1 MRDRQDEMVSHGQ
14 LLNVLL
20 ESGVKRMEAEALV
33 QKMDDF
39 SLVMLVRGKT
49 YLNHEKVSRWHY

>member
-33 QKMDDF
+33 QKMDDI
-39 SLVMLVRGKT
+39 SLVMVVRGKT
-49 YLNHEKVSRWHY
+49 YLNHEKVSR

>member
-1 MRDRQDEMVSHGQ
+1 MRDGHDEMVSHCQ

-20 ESGVKRMEAEALV
+20 ESGVKRTEAEALV
-33 QKMDDF
+33 QKMDDI

-49 YLNHEKVSRWHY
+49 YLNHEKVSRRH